1 MIGKRILIG
10 AACLMAMQ
18 GAMAQVGWRYGRI
31 SPDCQYFLL
40 QG

>member
-18 GAMAQVGWRYGRI
+18 GAVAQRCSMEV
-31 SPDCQYFLL
+31 FLYL
-40 QG
+40 R